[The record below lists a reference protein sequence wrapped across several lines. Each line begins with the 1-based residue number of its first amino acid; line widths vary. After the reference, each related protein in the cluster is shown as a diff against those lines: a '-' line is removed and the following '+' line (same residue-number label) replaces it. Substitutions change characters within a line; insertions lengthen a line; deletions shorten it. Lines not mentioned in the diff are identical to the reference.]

1 MNLVILMGLFY
12 PIGSQTSLRTFGIYK
27 QAEEFNRTM
36 HQKIKRLVQIVL
48 FVTYTPATL
57 VPMLYLVLGTPP
69 QEEWELPPP
78 VRNWFLFSD
87 SHFFSLYLNT
97 NSPFQDPIANPH
109 TFSGYY
115 ITLLQQS
122 SSGVNYMVLFGVVLY
137 VEIGLCKFPEICY
150 DDLRGLC
157 DELSHG
163 NDNDATASKR
173 TLNDAFSLH
182 QKIIE

>member
-1 MNLVILMGLFY
+1 MGLFC

-57 VPMLYLVLGTPP
+57 VPILYLVLGTPP

-87 SHFFSLYLNT
+87 SHFFHFISIPIHHFRIQLQIRIPFPVTTLHCCSNPLVESITWSFLALCYMPKLDCVNFLRYAT
-97 NSPFQDPIANPH
+97 MIYVGFAMNS
-109 TFSGYY
+109 
-115 ITLLQQS
+115 
-122 SSGVNYMVLFGVVLY
+122 
-137 VEIGLCKFPEICY
+137 
-150 DDLRGLC
+150 
-157 DELSHG
+157 
-163 NDNDATASKR
+163 ATAMIMMQQPQNGR
-173 TLNDAFSLH
+173 WMMHLAC
-182 QKIIE
+182 IRR